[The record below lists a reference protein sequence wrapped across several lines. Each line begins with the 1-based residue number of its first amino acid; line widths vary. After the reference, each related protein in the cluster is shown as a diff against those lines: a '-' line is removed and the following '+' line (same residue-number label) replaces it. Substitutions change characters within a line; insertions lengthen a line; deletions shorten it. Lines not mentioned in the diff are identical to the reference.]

1 MPFIPLPDNAARQL
15 IDAQTVF
22 VEHARVAKQARAYEG
37 GMYWKRQDA
46 HEYLVRTSRDNRQ
59 KRLGLR
65 SPQTEQTYERFM
77 AHKREAEER
86 LQSLTTALRE
96 AERMNKALK
105 VGRVPSMVLSVLQV
119 LEKAHIAEH
128 FTVVGTHTL
137 YAYEAAAGVRVD
149 AGSLA
154 TQDVDLLWDA
164 RKRVRFVGDMK
175 RLDASML
182 RVLQR
187 ADPTF
192 VRKDLHNETAINAKG
207 FEVDFLRRMAQDD
220 DPHPFRFSD
229 DEDDLYP
236 VQARRAHV
244 LTEAAPFEHVVV
256 SATGR
261 MALMRT
267 IHPRAFV
274 DFKRWMA
281 DSAPG
286 RPALKRRRDRSQA
299 ELVQQLLDEGLLQT

>member
-22 VEHARVAKQARAYEG
+22 VEHARVARQAKAYEG

-46 HEYLVRTSRDNRQ
+46 HEYLVRTGRDNRQ
-59 KRLGLR
+59 QRLGPR
-65 SPQTEQTYERFM
+65 NPETEQTYERFM
-77 AHKREAEER
+77 AAKRQVEER
-86 LQSLTTALRE
+86 LQSLTTALRD

-105 VGRVPSMVLSVLQV
+105 VGRVPSVVLGVLQV
-119 LEKAHIAEH
+119 LEQAQLAEH
-128 FTVVGTHTL
+128 FTVVGTHAL

-164 RKRVRFVGDMK
+164 RKRVRFAGDME
-175 RLDASML
+175 RLGASML

-192 VRKDLHNETAINAKG
+192 VRKDMHNETAINAKG

-244 LTEAAPFEHVVV
+244 LTEAAPFEQVVV

-274 DFKRWMA
+274 EFKRWLA
-281 DSAPG
+281 GRAPD
-286 RPALKRRRDRSQA
+286 RPALKRRRDRGQA
-299 ELVQQLLDEGLLQT
+299 DLVQQMLDEGLLQG